1 MFLQIVLLA
10 TGIYFLIHGADLL
23 VEASV
28 SLAKKNGISLV
39 IVGAIIVGFGTSM
52 PEMAVSTMAAGRN
65 DLDLGVGNVIGSVV
79 ANLSLVLGGAV
90 LAGNV
95 PISISQRSTR
105 TYLPLSLNA
114 VFWFCFFVQNGLR
127 RYEGFILLA
136 ILIISLS
143 TIVRIEKGNPDFLP
157 EEDLDDPPVYR
168 GKLKKTRQKLEN
180 NDAGKAALG
189 FFLILVSSWVITESS
204 TGLADKWGIGSGF
217 IGVSLVAVGTSLP
230 ELVASI
236 VAVKKGKPEIIIGTI
251 LGSNIFNGA
260 AIGATMGIIGP
271 GEINDNTLIG
281 PLTIVSIS
289 LIVLLWIGKGFSKE
303 PVGKITGLILL
314 SIYGLWMLLVGI

>member
-1 MFLQIVLLA
+1 MFLQIVLLV
-10 TGIYFLIHGADLL
+10 TGIYFLIQGADLL

-79 ANLSLVLGGAV
+79 ANLSLVLGGAA

-95 PISISQRSTR
+95 PIPISQRSTR

-114 VFWFCFFVQNGLR
+114 VFWFCFFVQDGFR
-127 RYEGFILLA
+127 RYEGFILLS
-136 ILIISLS
+136 ILVISLS
-143 TIVRIEKGNPDFLP
+143 TIMRVEKGNPDFLP
-157 EEDLDDPPVYR
+157 REDLDDPPVYR
-168 GKLKKTRQKLEN
+168 RELGKNRQKLEN
-180 NDAGKAALG
+180 KDAGKAALG
-189 FFLILVSSWVITESS
+189 FFLILISSWVITESS

-271 GEINDNTLIG
+271 GEVNDTTLIG
-281 PLTIVSIS
+281 PLTIVSLS
-289 LIVLLWIGKGFSKE
+289 MIVLLWIGKGVSNK
-303 PVGKITGLILL
+303 PVGKISGLILL

>member
-65 DLDLGVGNVIGSVV
+65 DLDLGVGNVIGSVL
-79 ANLSLVLGGAV
+79 ANLSLVLGGAA

-95 PISISQRSTR
+95 PIPISQRSTR
-105 TYLPLSLNA
+105 IYLPLSLNA
-114 VFWFCFFVQNGLR
+114 VFWFCFFIQDGLR

-143 TIVRIEKGNPDFLP
+143 TIVRIEKGNPDFLSG
-157 EEDLDDPPVYR
+157 EDLDDSPVYR
-168 GKLKKTRQKLEN
+168 RELGKNRQKLEN
-180 NDAGKAALG
+180 KDAGKAALG
-189 FFLILVSSWVITESS
+189 FLLILISSWVITESS

-217 IGVSLVAVGTSLP
+217 VGASIVALGTSLP
-230 ELVASI
+230 ELAASI
-236 VAVKKGKPEIIIGTI
+236 VAVKKGKPDIIVGTI